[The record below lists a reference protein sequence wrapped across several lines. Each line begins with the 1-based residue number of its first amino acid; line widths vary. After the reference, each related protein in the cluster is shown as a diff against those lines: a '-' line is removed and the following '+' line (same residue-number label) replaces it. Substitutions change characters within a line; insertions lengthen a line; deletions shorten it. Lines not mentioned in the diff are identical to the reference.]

1 MNHPPS
7 DVPPAASTPP
17 ARIVVVEDFPV
28 VRDGLV
34 QLLGAA
40 PGLTVVDAVGDERA
54 ARASLQR
61 HRPDLLL
68 LDLMLSGQ
76 NGLPFIADLN
86 REQPALKILVLS
98 MLDEA
103 VFAER
108 ALRAGAVGYVMK
120 TADTAEVLQAVRSVL
135 DGRVYLSPR
144 IFVTVFRGLLH
155 RSSLSQVQGAE
166 GLSDRELQIFQLIG
180 SGAPNRQIA
189 TQLGISV
196 KTVETHREHLK
207 SKLGLHDSTALT
219 HAAELFINS
228 LTA

>member
-1 MNHPPS
+1 MPNSTETPA
-7 DVPPAASTPP
+7 PAAKQP
-17 ARIVVVEDFPV
+17 ARILVVEDFPV

-34 QLLGAA
+34 QLLSAA
-40 PGLTVVDAVGDERA
+40 PGLQVVDAVGDQRA
-54 ARASLQR
+54 ARASIQL
-61 HRPDLLL
+61 HHPDLLL

-86 REQPALKILVLS
+86 REHPELKVLVLS

-120 TADTAEVLQAVRSVL
+120 TADTSEVLQAVRSVL
-135 DGRVYLSPR
+135 DGRVYLSPK

-155 RSSLSQVQGAE
+155 RSSLSQVKGAE
-166 GLSDRELQIFQLIG
+166 GLSDRELEVFQLIG

-207 SKLGLHDSTALT
+207 SKLGLQDSTALI

-228 LTA
+228 LSA